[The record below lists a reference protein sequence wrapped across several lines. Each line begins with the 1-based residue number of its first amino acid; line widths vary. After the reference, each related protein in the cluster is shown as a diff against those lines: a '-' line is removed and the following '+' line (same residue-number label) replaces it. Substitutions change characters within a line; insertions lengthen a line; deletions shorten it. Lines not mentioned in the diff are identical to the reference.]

1 MSSRGSGGGVDPA
14 MAALLIA
21 ARRCSESGDGF
32 NNGENGAGRVSQR

>member
-1 MSSRGSGGGVDPA
+1 MSSRGSGGVDPA
-14 MAALLIA
+14 MAALLLA